1 FLILFLSTLAHIVE
15 KLKKNHLLQVMG
27 SDFYV
32 VIYNSSVYP
41 LCPWNGSINSRMFR
55 PSASK
60 IPTIKSK
67 VNPGKNA
74 NHHKPM
80 DKYCID
86 SDKIIPIAGLS
97 EDKPNPKKVIAA
109 SCKIACGN
117 NRTNPII
124 NWGIKCGKK

>member
-1 FLILFLSTLAHIVE
+1 
-15 KLKKNHLLQVMG
+15 MG

-32 VIYNSSVYP
+32 VIYDSSVYP

-60 IPTIKSK
+60 TPTIKSK

-74 NHHKPM
+74 NHHKPI

-97 EDKPNPKKVIAA
+97 VDKPKPRNVIAA

-117 NRTNPII
+117 NNIKPIKSC
-124 NWGIKCGKK
+124 GIK